1 MQHRKYPFIAGFLI
15 VPLVLYITFVIWP
28 YIQTFGYSMTDWKG
42 ESQSFKFIGLDNYT
56 TLFHDGV
63 FRTALWHNILLL
75 IFLPIITILLALFFA
90 FMVNVGGRERAGG
103 VEGVRGAG
111 FYKIVYFFPQV
122 LSVAILIVLFGA
134 VYRSDSSGLLN
145 GILVKVHLED
155 TGNPIEW
162 LNDPNLVLWCLLAI
176 QVWAG
181 VGFYL
186 VLFSAAMQ
194 SIPKDIYEAA
204 LLDGAGRSQ
213 TFFKVT
219 LPLLWDSVQTSWVYI
234 SIFAMDFF
242 ALVSGLTPGT
252 GYGGGPD
259 HHSEVM
265 ATYLMRNFQFFGK
278 SGYACAQGVI
288 IMLVTLIV
296 SAITLRVSRRDRIEF

>member
-1 MQHRKYPFIAGFLI
+1 MQHRKYPFIVGFLI
-15 VPLVLYITFVIWP
+15 VPLVLYVTFVLWP
-28 YIQTFGYSMTDWKG
+28 YVQTFGYSLTDWQG
-42 ESQSFKFIGLDNYT
+42 ESQSFKFIGFDNYS
-56 TLFHDGV
+56 TLFHDSI

-103 VEGVRGAG
+103 VQGVRGAG
-111 FYKIVYFFPQV
+111 FYKVVYFFPQV

-145 GILVKVHLED
+145 GVLVKLNLED
-155 TGNPIEW
+155 ANNPIEW
-162 LNDPNLVLWCLLAI
+162 LNDPNTVLWCLLAI

-194 SIPKDIYEAA
+194 SIPKEIYEAA

-219 LPLLWDSVQTSWVYI
+219 LPLLWDSVQTSWVYL

-242 ALVSGLTPGT
+242 ALVSGLTPGA

-265 ATYLMRNFQFFGK
+265 ATYLMRNFLYFGK

-296 SAITLRVSRRDRIEF
+296 SAVTLRASRRDRIEF

>member
-1 MQHRKYPFIAGFLI
+1 MQQRKYPFIVGFLI

-28 YIQTFGYSMTDWKG
+28 YIQTIGYSLTDWKG
-42 ESQSFKFIGLDNYT
+42 ESQTFKFIGFQNYSD
-56 TLFHDGV
+56 LFHDSV
-63 FRTALWHNILLL
+63 FKTALWHNILLL
-75 IFLPIITILLALFFA
+75 IFLPVITILLALFFA
-90 FMVNVGGRERAGG
+90 FMVNVGGRSVAGG
-103 VEGVRGAG
+103 VQGVRGAAI
-111 FYKIVYFFPQV
+111 YKVVYFFPQV

-134 VYRSDSSGLLN
+134 VYRSDGAGLLN
-145 GILVKVHLED
+145 GVLVKLHLED
-155 TGNPIEW
+155 ANNPIEW
-162 LNDPNLVLWCLLAI
+162 LNDPNLVLWCLLGV

-219 LPLLWDSVQTSWVYI
+219 LPLLWDTVQTSWVYI

-242 ALVSGLTPGT
+242 ALVSGLTQGT
-252 GYGGGPD
+252 YGGGPD

-265 ATYLMRNFQFFGK
+265 STYLMRNFLYFGK
-278 SGYACAQGVI
+278 SGYACAQGVM
-288 IMLVTLIV
+288 IMLLTLVV
-296 SAITLRVSRRDRIEF
+296 SVITLRASRRERIEF